1 MPKQN
6 PPPVE
11 LLEYATEE
19 ARKKLELWIELGSSE
34 KAGKVLGVSPTAVR
48 SARYAT
54 ERKAA
59 KKGFTQEADHSRFI
73 PEGQKYKGQSVMV
86 DQDGEVKLRWIK
98 TDEDKQR
105 QEDAMREV
113 MDELCQGIKP
123 FKRVASPKKSLS
135 ELCTVYT
142 ITDYHVGA
150 YSWKEETGAD
160 WDIDIAEGTLLK
172 GISDL
177 MNGSPDS
184 DQAVFCQMGDF
195 LHWDGLLAVTPTAN
209 NVLDADTRYPLL
221 VQVAI
226 RLCIRAVEM
235 LLHKHKH
242 VHVVICEGN
251 HDLTGSVWLQA
262 IMRVAFKQ
270 NERVTVD
277 DSVFPYY
284 SFVWGNTFLGWHHGH
299 LARINR
305 LASKFFSEP
314 RFRKQLANAEYIY
327 LATGH
332 FHTKE
337 VREESGAVIERHP
350 TLNARDAHG
359 ARGFDHS
366 QRGAIAITYSKK
378 NGETTR
384 ITVVPQ
390 E

>member
-1 MPKQN
+1 MPKAN
-6 PPPVE
+6 PPSRE
-11 LLEYATEE
+11 LLEYATGASRE
-19 ARKKLELWIELGSSE
+19 KLELWIELGSSE
-34 KAGKVLGVSPTAVR
+34 KAAKALGVTPSVVR
-48 SARYAT
+48 EARYRV
-54 ERKAA
+54 ERAAA
-59 KKGFTQEADHSRFI
+59 KKGFTPEADHSRFI

-86 DQDGEVKLRWIK
+86 DEEGNVKLRWIK

-105 QEDAMREV
+105 QEDAIREV

-123 FKRVASPKKSLS
+123 FKRVASPKKVL
-135 ELCTVYT
+135 EDLCTVYT

-150 YSWKEETGAD
+150 YSWKDETGDD
-160 WDIDIAEGTLLK
+160 WDIEIAEEVLLK
-172 GISDL
+172 GISDM

-195 LHWDGLLAVTPTAN
+195 LHWDGLLAITPTAK

-226 RLCIRAVEM
+226 RLCVKAVEM
-235 LLHKHKH
+235 LLHKHKS

-262 IMRVAFKQ
+262 IMKVAFKD
-270 NERVTVD
+270 NPRVTVD
-277 DSVFPYY
+277 ESVFPYY
-284 SFVWGNTFLGWHHGH
+284 SFVWGSTFLGWHHGH
-299 LARINR
+299 LCRINQ

-314 RFRKQLANAEYIY
+314 RFRKQLAHSEYIY

-332 FHTKE
+332 LHTKE

-359 ARGFDHS
+359 ARGFDNS
-366 QRGAIAITYSKK
+366 QRGALAITYSKER
-378 NGETTR
+378 GETTR
-384 ITVVPQ
+384 VTVVP
-390 E
+390 